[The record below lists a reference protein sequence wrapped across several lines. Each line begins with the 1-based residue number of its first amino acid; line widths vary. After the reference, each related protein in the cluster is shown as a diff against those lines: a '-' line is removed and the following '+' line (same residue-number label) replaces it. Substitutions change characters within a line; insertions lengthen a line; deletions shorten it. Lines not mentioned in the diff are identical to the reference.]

1 MGWNTEESENP
12 SDGYSMVSAQCEGV
26 WFTDF
31 DCAIIM
37 ETEVFNLEK
46 PDTFFEKVGRAPP
59 GALEGIRCPRKRVGT
74 G

>member
-37 ETEVFNLEK
+37 ETEVFNPEK
-46 PDTFFEKVGRAPP
+46 PDTFFEKV
-59 GALEGIRCPRKRVGT
+59 
-74 G
+74 